1 MSGEIERLKRS
12 LAAKEEVERSQIEAV
27 HQLTARVKKQD
38 AEVMALKEVRDHFQ
52 KLAESTQGKLDST
65 QK

>member
-1 MSGEIERLKRS
+1 LTSEIERLKRS

-27 HQLTARVKKQD
+27 HQLTARVKTQD
-38 AEVMALKEVRDHFQ
+38 AEILAIKEVRDHFQ
-52 KLAESTQGKLDST
+52 KLAESVQGTLDRT